1 MKWRWEDI
9 TDELTSP
16 SVRPGVDESDRQRAS
31 APQNIKHRTFDVLM
45 SKPAETLG
53 LEAISGEKKCPDN
66 VQTGRCRGG
75 MPDLN
80 DAEGVVPISSVSGH
94 YPDIN
99 YQQKDAENPDNQPTW
114 TLGHRNPNLLR
125 PAGTN
130 ENGASDN
137 QPARPR
143 PAPFRSGSTLF
154 LHDGRVMHRFRAV
167 EIPAQATP
175 DVVTLLDKVRRV
187 GVVLV
192 ADGMELHV
200 VERWKGQLHPRTL
213 RNLRD
218 NAGAV
223 ITVLRGEHR
232 ERVAGLPAEC
242 VSEFGPA

>member
-1 MKWRWEDI
+1 MKSKWEDI
-9 TDELTSP
+9 VDELTPP
-16 SVRPGVDESDRQRAS
+16 SVLLGADESKAS
-31 APQNIKHRTFDVLM
+31 ASQNIKGRMFDVLM
-45 SKPAETLG
+45 SEAAETLG

-66 VQTGRCRGG
+66 VQTGRYRGG

-94 YPDIN
+94 DPDIN
-99 YQQKDAENPDNQPTW
+99 YQQKEAENPDNQPAW

-125 PAGTN
+125 TAGTN

-143 PAPFRSGSTLF
+143 PAPFRPGSPLF
-154 LHDGRVMHRFRAV
+154 LRDGRVMHRFRAA
-167 EIPAQATP
+167 EIPALAP
-175 DVVTLLDKVRRV
+175 DTAALLDKVRRV

-192 ADGMELHV
+192 ADGTELHV
-200 VERWKGQLHPRTL
+200 VERWKGQLHPQTL

-218 NAGAV
+218 SAGDV

-232 ERVAGLPAEC
+232 ERVAGLPAAC
-242 VSEFGPA
+242 VAALEPTA